1 MLDEKD
7 KSVIQEGYRDFLRC
21 RGFQPRFGQKNMIAE
36 IAKVLSHKDP
46 NKRLAVIE
54 AGTGTGKTIAY
65 LIAALPLARA
75 QKKTLIVST
84 GTIALQ
90 EQLVKKDLPDLL
102 SNCGWDFSYTL
113 MKGRGRYA
121 CNLRMHNY
129 LAELSTSKG
138 DALFLFDDEKVLEDP
153 VTADLYTELWEA
165 MENGTWDGD
174 RDTWKSHID
183 EFHWR
188 PLTVDRRQCA
198 GRNCRFVKECAFFR
212 ARSELEVSD
221 CIVVNHDLVMADFS
235 LGGGIILPPL
245 EESIYVFDEA
255 HRLCETAVRHF
266 GADCHIKSSCNWLEK
281 VNRQCKAQ
289 AGMNE
294 TGSELVELL
303 SIVAEQAQNVLN
315 LLKESHPICEQYLSK
330 IHVTGEEK
338 TYRFSHG
345 NVEDDL
351 RLLSIQ
357 IKKTLGDWLKQVE
370 ALNNLLKDMLTNR
383 NGQAAVE
390 NIENLFQIVG
400 QWLGRAKKMTVL
412 WDKLSRDIR
421 AESIPLARWVSSLTA
436 ANRREE
442 ISLSAYPIVASEP
455 LFKHLWGK
463 PFGIVLTSATL
474 RSLGNF
480 KTIQRDIG
488 IPEGASYFAFEGAFD
503 YARSAVIRI
512 PKCAVDGNDIAAHT
526 NYIIS
531 SLDVLIEGMGGSLVL
546 FASRK
551 QMQEVYNQ
559 ISTELRRDVLMQG
572 QFSHSEIRR
581 IHVKRVDSDSRS
593 IIFGLA
599 TFSEGIDLP
608 GDYCRHVVIA
618 KLPFSVPNEPQHEAL
633 CEWIESEGGNAF
645 FDISLPTASLR
656 LNQACGRLLRNE
668 TDTGTVTVLDRR
680 LVSKRYGSQ
689 LLDSLPPFARQ
700 LNTNL

>member
-1 MLDEKD
+1 MLDEKN
-7 KSVIQEGYRDFLRC
+7 KTVIQEGYRDFLRC

-36 IAKVLSHKDP
+36 IAKVLSQKDS

-102 SNCGWDFSYTL
+102 ANCGWDFSYTL

-129 LAELSTSKG
+129 LAELSASKG
-138 DALFLFDDEKVLEDP
+138 DALILFDDEKVLEDP

-188 PLTVDRRQCA
+188 PLTIDRRQCA

-221 CIVVNHDLVMADFS
+221 CIIVNHDLVMADFS

-294 TGSELVELL
+294 TGSVLFELL

-315 LLKESHPICEQYLSK
+315 LLMESYPICEQYLSK
-330 IHVTGEEK
+330 IHVTGEQK

-345 NVEDDL
+345 NVDDDL

-370 ALNNLLKDMLTNR
+370 SLNNLLKDMLTNR
-383 NGQAAVE
+383 DGQAAVS

-412 WDKLSRDIR
+412 WDKLSRDSR
-421 AESIPLARWVSSLTA
+421 AESIPLACWVSSLTA

-442 ISLSAYPIVASEP
+442 ISISAYPILASEP
-455 LFKHLWGK
+455 LFQHLWGK

-488 IPEGASYFAFEGAFD
+488 IPEGASYFTFEGVFD

-526 NYIIS
+526 NHVIS
-531 SLDVLIEGMGGSLVL
+531 SLEFLIEGMGGSLVL

-551 QMQEVYNQ
+551 QMQEVYSQ
-559 ISTELRRDVLMQG
+559 ISTKLRRDVLMQG

-700 LNTNL
+700 LNSNL